1 MVDERTS
8 WGESDDYALGRRDA
22 ETQRLILQHQI
33 YGPLT
38 RQFLVGAGVAAGMKV
53 LEVGC
58 GAGDVALLVA
68 QLVGPQGQVVGVD
81 MNAQILDT
89 ARHRV
94 AAAGWSNV
102 SLIHGEL
109 DGLEPGDD
117 FDAVIGRWILM
128 YLPQP
133 AELLRRARDW
143 LRPGGLVAFQEGDL
157 RSAVRPY
164 PPAPFHEQ
172 ARRWTTPPPGAP
184 GPEIEMGLKLFAT
197 YIEAGLGAPQLRFD
211 APIGGGPSWPGYAY
225 LAGTLR
231 SLVPFLEQIGAV
243 APGEVDLDTV
253 EDRLRDEVV
262 AHNGIQILPALIGAW
277 ARRS

>member
-1 MVDERTS
+1 M
-8 WGESDDYALGRRDA
+8 
-22 ETQRLILQHQI
+22 
-33 YGPLT
+33 
-38 RQFLVGAGVAAGMKV
+38 
-53 LEVGC
+53 
-58 GAGDVALLVA
+58 
-68 QLVGPQGQVVGVD
+68 
-81 MNAQILDT
+81 
-89 ARHRV
+89 
-94 AAAGWSNV
+94 AAAGWTNV
-102 SLIHGEL
+102 SFHHGEL

-128 YLPQP
+128 YVPQP
-133 AELLRRARDW
+133 ADLLRRARGW
-143 LRPGGLVAFQEGDL
+143 LRPGGVVAFQEGDL
-157 RSAVRPY
+157 RGAVRPY

-197 YIEAGLGAPQLRFD
+197 YIEAGLGAPHLRFD
-211 APIGGGPSWPGYAY
+211 APIGGGPNWPGYAY

-243 APGEVDLDTV
+243 ASGEVDVETI

-277 ARRS
+277 ARRSTGGAHADVGQPVLDVCVELSMPDSDNTTETTAVRPAVSKVTSRCCSSG